1 MRNASLRWLSSASNS
16 VPLTHVFLF
25 TIRRGSWF
33 YFMMMI
39 SWLLSSN
46 STTSFDS
53 RVSSRRY
60 LKSRTWGRWRRSLE
74 LTSPVTEKPECSA
87 WINHTISTMFLNDLI
102 WDQTNIVQ
110 QSFSWTAMH
119 HYILQNQTIKEQI
132 NESINKALKVSC
144 TLQFLLVQTFNSH
157 STG

>member
-33 YFMMMI
+33 YFMLMI
-39 SWLLSSN
+39 SRLLPSN
-46 STTSFDS
+46 STTSFGS
-53 RVSSRRY
+53 RVSSGRY

-74 LTSPVTEKPECSA
+74 LTSPVTEKPEHSA
-87 WINHTISTMFLNDLI
+87 WINHTISTMFLNNLI

-119 HYILQNQTIKEQI
+119 HYILQDQTIKEQI

-144 TLQFLLVQTFNSH
+144 MLQFLLVQTFNSH
-157 STG
+157 LTG